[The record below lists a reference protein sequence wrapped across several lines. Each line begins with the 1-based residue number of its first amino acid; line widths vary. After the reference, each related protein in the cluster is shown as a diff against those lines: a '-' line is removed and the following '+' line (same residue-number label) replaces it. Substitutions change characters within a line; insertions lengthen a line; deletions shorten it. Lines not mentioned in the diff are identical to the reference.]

1 MENRSVQGSFVEEQ
15 KKDAEEMIDL
25 LKRIPN
31 EEKKKVHGI
40 LIGFVLG
47 TESKTLRTG

>member
-1 MENRSVQGSFVEEQ
+1 MKNVSVQGSYIETQ

-31 EEKKKVHGI
+31 EEKEKVHGI

-47 TESKTLRTG
+47 SESRSVKSG

>member
-1 MENRSVQGSFVEEQ
+1 MKRTDIHENYIETQ
-15 KKDAEEMIDL
+15 KKDAEEMISL

-31 EEKKKVHGI
+31 EEKERVHGI

-47 TESKTLRTG
+47 AESRAVKTG